1 MMFWTKK
8 PEPEPV
14 PTPPATQRVVMV
26 DLWYSDDLFPEI
38 LQSWTWQTVDMSPE
52 FPRAQQWL
60 AAMSEVCRVHH
71 WHIREFDRPV
81 PSYDPAMVHPIS
93 PIEN

>member
-1 MMFWTKK
+1 MFWKK

-14 PTPPATQRVVMV
+14 QTERIVMV
-26 DLWYSDDLFPEI
+26 DLWYSDDLYPDI
-38 LQSWTWQTVDMSPE
+38 LQSWTWQTVDTAPD
-52 FPRAQQWL
+52 FPRARSWL
-60 AAMSEVCRVHH
+60 SAMSDHCSVHH

-81 PSYDPAMVHPIS
+81 PSYDPALVQPIS